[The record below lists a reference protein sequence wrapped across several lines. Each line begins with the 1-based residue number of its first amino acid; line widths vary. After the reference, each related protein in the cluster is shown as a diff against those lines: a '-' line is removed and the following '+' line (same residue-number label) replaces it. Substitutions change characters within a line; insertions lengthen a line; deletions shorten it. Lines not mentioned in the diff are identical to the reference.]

1 MKQTDLDRISTRRLN
16 RLRHR
21 ILRVYGTARR
31 ETKKKMQRLGL
42 DFKVATKWIPM
53 VYQATTK

>member
-1 MKQTDLDRISTRRLN
+1 MKQTDLDRISTRQLN
-16 RLRHR
+16 RLRRR

-42 DFKVATKWIPM
+42 DFKVETYWKKGW
-53 VYQATTK
+53 KG